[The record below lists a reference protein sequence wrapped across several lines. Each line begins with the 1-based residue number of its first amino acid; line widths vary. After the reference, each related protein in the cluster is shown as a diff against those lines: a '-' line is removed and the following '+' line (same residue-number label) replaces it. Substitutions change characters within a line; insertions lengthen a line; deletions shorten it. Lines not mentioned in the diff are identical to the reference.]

1 MASSMIGK
9 SVADQDF
16 GQGKPGCCGGSGKLM
31 STVARE
37 NPDCVAPKNELKRF
51 VGGKGTPSGPLGM
64 KGREF

>member
-1 MASSMIGK
+1 MANSFGK

-16 GQGKPGCCGGSGKLM
+16 GQGKPSSNNSKLM

-51 VGGKGTPSGPLGM
+51 VGGKGTPSGPLGLQ
-64 KGREF
+64 GREF